1 LTTLIIKELGVK
13 RLVVKAQNELHGK
26 VLHKIG
32 ADKVIF
38 PERDMGVRLAHHLI
52 SPNILDIIEL
62 SDDYSI
68 VEMKATKKM
77 IGKSLSQLHIRAK
90 YGCNVIAIKGEER
103 MNISPKAEDVIQEED
118 ILVIV
123 GDNEHIQHF
132 EMSFQE

>member
-1 LTTLIIKELGVK
+1 
-13 RLVVKAQNELHGK
+13 
-26 VLHKIG
+26 
-32 ADKVIF
+32 
-38 PERDMGVRLAHHLI
+38 MGVRLAHHLI

-77 IGKSLSQLHIRAK
+77 IGKSLSQPHIRAK

-103 MNISPKAEDVIQEED
+103 MNISPKAEDVIQEEN

-123 GDNEHIQHF
+123 GDNEHIHISKCRSRSDSNIGQDHDPLCSQPACCGMVPVAAKKRAGSTEPVF
-132 EMSFQE
+132 D